1 MSRDYGQTCFVDM
14 PFGKKTDPGT
24 GLEIDFDQIYA
35 KAIRPAVETAG
46 LQCIRGDKEDSGG
59 IIHKAMFAR
68 LLLCDFVVA
77 DLTTAN
83 ANVFYELGV
92 RHAARPYTTIPI
104 YAPLSDLPFDVAMVR
119 TIPYKLIGAG
129 STAKRKTGRKAKR
142 TAKLTPAAVR
152 DLKKAIVDRIEA
164 AHRAPVKHDSP
175 LFQLFPGKIPTMELS
190 HEVTGLFQEYVQ
202 ATDELQDKLDDALA
216 ESSQTDRLAKVRSI
230 QGEITDS
237 SGALALNQVRFYV
250 NKAEK
255 PVVQVVRQESR
266 TPNERLFR

>member
-14 PFGKKTDPGT
+14 PFGKKTDPNT

-35 KAIRPAVETAG
+35 KAVRPAVEAAG

-129 STAKRKTGRKAKR
+129 STAKRKTREEGQANRQ
-142 TAKLTPAAVR
+142 
-152 DLKKAIVDRIEA
+152 
-164 AHRAPVKHDSP
+164 AHAGSRAGPEEGHLGQNRGRAPRAR
-175 LFQLFPGKIPTMELS
+175 
-190 HEVTGLFQEYVQ
+190 Q
-202 ATDELQDKLDDALA
+202 ARQPAVSALPWENPDD
-216 ESSQTDRLAKVRSI
+216 
-230 QGEITDS
+230 
-237 SGALALNQVRFYV
+237 GAQPRGH
-250 NKAEK
+250 
-255 PVVQVVRQESR
+255 
-266 TPNERLFR
+266 